1 MPSVSPLGPVEA
13 AWLFTRG
20 DESVRLVRVALA
32 GQTCRLLVHGPG
44 TAHYAEEFADPGS
57 CAVQQSEIER
67 RLVAAGYRLNAFR
80 DDRRAADGTA
90 PGASER
96 RRR

>member
-1 MPSVSPLGPVEA
+1 MAPSSPLGPVEA

-20 DESVRLVRVALA
+20 DESVRLIRVALG
-32 GQTCRLLVHGPG
+32 GQQCRLLVNGPG
-44 TAHYAEEFADPGS
+44 SAHYAEEFADAGS

-80 DDRRAADGTA
+80 DDRRSSASA
-90 PGASER
+90 PPGESER